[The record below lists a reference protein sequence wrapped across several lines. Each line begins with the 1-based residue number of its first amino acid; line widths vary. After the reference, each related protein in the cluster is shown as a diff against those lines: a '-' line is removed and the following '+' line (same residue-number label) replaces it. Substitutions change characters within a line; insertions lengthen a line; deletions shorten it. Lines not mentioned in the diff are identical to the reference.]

1 MADGVFGAAFRDALD
16 ARRTSLGALQRS
28 LEARGTRVSLATLS
42 YWRSGQREPEQEGS
56 LRALAEIEQILQL
69 DPGELESLLERRRHR
84 VAPHLLADLSKDHER
99 IRDLLGEL
107 DFRSPSDRLID
118 REVTLKYE
126 LGPDRAP
133 IRSTYVVVVESIHA
147 HADRRAT
154 VLTVRPG
161 AETPQ
166 ITPLGGY
173 RLGQLHHDRERGIVV
188 GEMLLDRPLVAG
200 ETALLE
206 QEVAYRTPDPD
217 DNCYFYW
224 AVRKMTSVSL
234 WIRFHPDHVPARCEY
249 YTVIDGEE
257 QVTELETFGAS
268 VSRTVTGF
276 GPGTLGIRWHWD

>member
-1 MADGVFGAAFRDALD
+1 MGGVFGEALRAALD
-16 ARRTSLGALQRS
+16 ARSMSLGSLHRS
-28 LEARGTRVSLATLS
+28 LQARGTRVSLATLS

-56 LRALAEIEQILQL
+56 LRALAEIEQILHL
-69 DPGELESLLERRRHR
+69 DPGALEVLLEKRRRR
-84 VAPHLLADLSKDHER
+84 VAPNLLADLSEDHER
-99 IRDLLGEL
+99 IRTMLADL
-107 DFRSPSDRLID
+107 DFHSPSDRLID

-133 IRSTYVVVVESIHA
+133 VRSTYVVVVESIHA

-154 VLTVRPG
+154 VLSVRPG
-161 AETPQ
+161 AEAPD

-173 RLGQLHHDRERGIVV
+173 RLGEVLHDRERGIVV

-206 QEVAYRTPDPD
+206 QDVVYRTPDPD

-224 AVRKMTSVSL
+224 AVRRMTSVSL

-249 YTVIDGEE
+249 YTVIDGVE

-268 VSRTVTGF
+268 VSRTATSF